1 MTRRVTHSK
10 TFISPQQIIGEDDGP
25 VVMVDTTCALQG
37 EGRSTHLEK
46 HLIRLTVGQNHHNH
60 IKTDGV

>member
-1 MTRRVTHSK
+1 
-10 TFISPQQIIGEDDGP
+10 
-25 VVMVDTTCALQG
+25 MVDTTCALQG
-37 EGRSTHLEK
+37 EGGNTDLEK